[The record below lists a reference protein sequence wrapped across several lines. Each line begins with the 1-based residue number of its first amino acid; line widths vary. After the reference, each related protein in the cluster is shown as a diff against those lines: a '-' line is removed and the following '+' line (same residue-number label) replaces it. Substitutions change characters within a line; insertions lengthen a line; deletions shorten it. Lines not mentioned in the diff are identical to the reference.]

1 MRDLFP
7 SKPCNPRDIL
17 YRGKCPN
24 ELSRD
29 ELVECAL
36 HLKGAHKRL
45 LWQIAIQNRRIDK
58 LEEGYIEEELY
69 WLDVWLKEHPIDVL
83 YTADERPRPPDWRSD
98 EWREE
103 YTRKTASK

>member
-17 YRGKCPN
+17 YKGRCPD
-24 ELSRD
+24 ELLRE

-36 HLKGAHKRL
+36 FLKEAHLKLIKR
-45 LWQIAIQNRRIDK
+45 IDEMNRRIDK
-58 LEEGYIEEELY
+58 LEEGYDDNELM
-69 WLDVWLKEHPIDVL
+69 WLNRWLAQHPMGQVYSVD
-83 YTADERPRPPDWRSD
+83 DRPRPPDWRSD

-103 YTRKTASK
+103 YTRKTALK

>member
-17 YRGKCPN
+17 YKGKCPN
-24 ELSRD
+24 EMPRE

-36 HLKGAHKRL
+36 HLKNAHLKLIERIS
-45 LWQIAIQNRRIDK
+45 QMNRRIDK

-69 WLDVWLKEHPIDVL
+69 WLDIWLKEHPMGQL
-83 YTADERPRPPDWRSD
+83 YTADDRPRPPDWRSD
-98 EWREE
+98 EWREA
-103 YTRKTASK
+103 YKRRVG